1 MNLNKLKEFLVKA
14 NMPHATGDS
23 DMRKQ
28 KNGSRTIHFSDGD
41 WSMEDNF
48 FGGEPYGGQ
57 QAVFYKGE
65 PVWLCVYYG
74 RVLQTDLPAEKVYG
88 FLREALQHP
97 PEGMP
102 LRGPASYKKDK
113 LEYRHDL
120 TGELDDF
127 TSKEVILENDKKIYW
142 AKFLGGWVDQ
152 RFKGSL

>member
-1 MNLNKLKEFLVKA
+1 MKA
-14 NMPHATGDS
+14 NMPHATGES
-23 DMRKQ
+23 DMRSE

-41 WSMEDNF
+41 WSMTDNF

-57 QAVFYKGE
+57 QVVFYKGE
-65 PVWLCVYYG
+65 PAWLCVYYG
-74 RVLQTDLPAEKVYG
+74 RVLRTNLSPEEVYG

-97 PEGMP
+97 SKGMP
-102 LRGPASYKKDK
+102 LRGPVSYKVNT
-113 LEYRHDL
+113 LEYRHKL

-127 TSKEVILENDKKIYW
+127 TSEEEILESGQRIYW